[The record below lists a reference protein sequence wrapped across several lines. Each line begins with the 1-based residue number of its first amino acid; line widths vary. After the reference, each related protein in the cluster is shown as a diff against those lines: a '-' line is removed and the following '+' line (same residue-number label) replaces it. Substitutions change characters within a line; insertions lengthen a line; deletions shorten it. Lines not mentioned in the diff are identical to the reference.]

1 MNINQVARIG
11 ALVGEPARAGMLL
24 ALMDG
29 RALTARELATA
40 AHVTPATASRHLGLL
55 VEAGLLRVNPQGRHR
70 YHQLASAEVARLLE
84 GIMQLALVQPRPT
97 PLVTGPRDATL
108 RFARSCY
115 DHLAGRLAVALADR
129 LVEQG
134 AVLIEDDT
142 AVVTD
147 RAAAALQ
154 DLGVQSPALRAT
166 GNRPANFGTSSRWH
180 HLARPGRTQRVR
192 RVGARWRT
200 CFSMR
205 VQAPLASAKTGRE
218 RERGAKVFQREPSK
232 MTTCMARII
241 ARRRMR
247 VDLWCRRGE
256 RPRNLGSV
264 GLGSDDGLSYAHSGA
279 AAG

>member
-1 MNINQVARIG
+1 MALLQGSGHDRILRRTAVTTLRCRTKHATRRLVQTARMNSNQVARIG

-70 YHQLASAEVARLLE
+70 YHQLASVEVARLLE
-84 GIMQLALVQPRPT
+84 GIMQLAVVQPRPT
-97 PLVTGPRDATL
+97 PLVTGPRDASL

-154 DLGVQSPALRAT
+154 DLGVQAPALRAT
-166 GNRPANFGTSSRWH
+166 GNRPACRPCLDWGERRM
-180 HLARPGRTQRVR
+180 HLAGRL
-192 RVGARWRT
+192 GALLCSHCLGQGWLLRKPKSRALELSPAGAIAFRNWLGIERW
-200 CFSMR
+200 
-205 VQAPLASAKTGRE
+205 QALT
-218 RERGAKVFQREPSK
+218 REP
-232 MTTCMARII
+232 
-241 ARRRMR
+241 
-247 VDLWCRRGE
+247 D
-256 RPRNLGSV
+256 
-264 GLGSDDGLSYAHSGA
+264 
-279 AAG
+279 

>member
-1 MNINQVARIG
+1 MTLRWRTNHARRSLVQTARMNSNQVARIG
-11 ALVGEPARAGMLL
+11 GLVGEPARAGMLL

-55 VEAGLLRVNPQGRHR
+55 VEAGLLRVNQRGRHR

-97 PLVTGPRDATL
+97 LLVTGPRDATL
-108 RFARSCY
+108 RFARTCY

-142 AVVTD
+142 AVVTE

-154 DLGVQSPALRAT
+154 ALGLQAPELRAT
-166 GNRPANFGTSSRWH
+166 GQRPPCRPCLDWGERRM
-180 HLARPGRTQRVR
+180 HLAGRL
-192 RVGARWRT
+192 GAMLCSHCLGQGWLLRKPKSRALELSPAGAIAFRDWLGIERW
-200 CFSMR
+200 
-205 VQAPLASAKTGRE
+205 QALA
-218 RERGAKVFQREPSK
+218 REP
-232 MTTCMARII
+232 
-241 ARRRMR
+241 
-247 VDLWCRRGE
+247 D
-256 RPRNLGSV
+256 
-264 GLGSDDGLSYAHSGA
+264 
-279 AAG
+279 